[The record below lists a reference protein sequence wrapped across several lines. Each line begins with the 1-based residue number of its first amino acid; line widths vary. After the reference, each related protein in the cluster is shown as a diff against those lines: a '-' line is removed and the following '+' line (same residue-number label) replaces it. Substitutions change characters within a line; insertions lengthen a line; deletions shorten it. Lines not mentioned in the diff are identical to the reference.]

1 MQTGYTLWP
10 RLLLVAATGLASC
23 SAMGSDYVLEKVVEI
38 SRHGVRPPTPDN
50 AKAMEAGTDRR
61 WPTWLTANG
70 ELTGHGY
77 AAAVLKGQAEAA
89 GWRERGLLTAGC
101 PQAGTLFV
109 WASPMQRT
117 RATARA
123 LTDGAFP
130 GCGVAV
136 HSVPGDR
143 DPLFQIDK
151 MGLAPLDSATALAGI
166 KAAMGGSVEQAQLR
180 AAPEIA
186 RMKAAVCRPGAAC
199 PVFDQPWTIKQGK
212 DGRFDVTGLSTLSNM
227 AETFRLAWSDNRPA
241 DEVAFGH
248 VRSAEDVARLMPL
261 LTTKYDYTSDVPYIA
276 RRNGSVLMDQIAK
289 ALAQGVTPQQ
299 EAPPDVRWLLYVAH
313 DTNISWLRTMLDF
326 SWQLDNYPR
335 GNIPPAGSLVF
346 ERWRDAGS
354 DKRFIR
360 LYFQAQTLDQIRR
373 LSPLNGRAALV
384 KKEFTAQDCRVTEV
398 GVLCPYQSML
408 KRINGS
414 IDRSALTKV
423 SYGAE
428 QPHSAPQG

>member
-1 MQTGYTLWP
+1 MITRHKFWP
-10 RLLLVAATGLASC
+10 RLMFIAATGLASH
-23 SAMGSDYVLEKVVEI
+23 AALADDYVLEKVVEI

-50 AKAMEAGTDRR
+50 TKAMEAGSDRR
-61 WPTWLTANG
+61 WPGWLTADG

-77 AAAVLKGQAEAA
+77 AAAALKGQYEAA
-89 GWRERGLLTAGC
+89 GWRQAGLLTSGC

-117 RATARA
+117 RATAKA

-136 HSVPGDR
+136 HSVAGDS

-151 MGLAPLDSATALAGI
+151 MGLAPLDSAKALAGI
-166 KAAMGGSVEQAQLR
+166 NAAMGGSVQQAQQR
-180 AAPEIA
+180 AAGDIA
-186 RMKAAVCRPGAAC
+186 RMKAAVCQPGATC
-199 PVFDQPWTIKQGK
+199 PVFDQAWTIKQGK
-212 DGRFDVTGLSTLSNM
+212 DGRFDVKGLSTLSNM
-227 AETFRLAWSDNRPA
+227 AETFRLAWSENQPA
-241 DEVAFGH
+241 AEVAFGH
-248 VRSAEDVARLMPL
+248 VRNAGDVAALMPL
-261 LTTKYDYTSDVPYIA
+261 LTAKYDYTSDVPYIA

-299 EAPPDVRWLLYVAH
+299 DAPPDVRWLLYVAH
-313 DTNISWLRTMLDF
+313 DTNISWLRTMLNF
-326 SWQLDNYPR
+326 SWQLANYPR

-346 ERWRDAGS
+346 ERWRDAQSG
-354 DKRFIR
+354 KRFIR
-360 LYFQAQTLDQIRR
+360 LYFQAQTLDQVRSLR
-373 LSPLNGRAALV
+373 PLSGKEALV
-384 KKEFTAQDCRVTEV
+384 KKEFTANDCRVTEV

-423 SYGAE
+423 SYATE
-428 QPHSAPQG
+428 